1 MVWHMLWLAALCLGL
16 PCLRGAR
23 TPLCRAQEVLG
34 GARVVAVGRKAGP
47 CESIPAPGAPPLLEH
62 PCTVRHSGGAAAGW
76 TLAAELPGSVGKGA
90 NLLGLPPGPCHSPG
104 KAWSLPV
111 LSSLPAGAAPAT
123 TAPGPVGLLQCKP
136 CRGMCVQPLG
146 LSGFAAVLR
155 VPAVSPL
162 GRDRRDEGSSWAMC
176 SHASVSPPVG
186 WGLRLPIGPCVMRVL
201 CPAFAGSDFY
211 GCPCESL
218 HAHSKTAGRRAGS
231 APLLL
236 PNPTVALTAVAQWS
250 AGQLQGLEQSL
261 CGWAGG
267 SPWGRRGIGR
277 V

>member
-1 MVWHMLWLAALCLGL
+1 MLWLAALCLGL

-47 CESIPAPGAPPLLEH
+47 CESIPAPGAAPLLEH
-62 PCTVRHSGGAAAGW
+62 PCTVRPSGGAAAGW
-76 TLAAELPGSVGKGA
+76 TLAAELPGSLGKGA

-146 LSGFAAVLR
+146 LGGFAAVLR